1 MICLA
6 LASLLMAPSAEATIP
21 SPASPSLAS
30 ASIRG
35 SQSFDDRYRDA
46 KDDPDALWELFEWCT
61 EPERAQTTEK
71 EAEKVLRRLVA
82 LEPNH
87 VRARKQLGHVRED
100 GRWFENERAL
110 ARYRRVADVEAKKA
124 RGFVR
129 FRRDYVHPDAV
140 PFLREGLRFDPDHG
154 MWLAARDRRRLEKGW
169 RLQDETWI
177 RPDDGGRVDAG
188 EWLVDDEWMPL
199 ERAERLRSNV
209 DRMWIVPGPYF
220 RVHATTRRAVVA
232 RAMPEMNSA
241 VDDLRRVFGVEPLF
255 PLDVCLLRTE
265 EQYDRLAVG
274 DAEGERAP
282 TQMRGLHVV
291 RPAYFAESWFV
302 PDGRRVRFAGKGVTY
317 WNEDQEYGDLYGV
330 HNARLAA
337 GLAYVEAIDPSP
349 LALMGTLEAM
359 EEGDAAAPPDD
370 HAVRREQEKR
380 LPQWLRW
387 GGAVYAERF
396 FIDHDAAADR
406 SRTWPREWS
415 VDNLRGL
422 GGLAPL
428 ERVLS
433 ASVDPADLDGARKL
447 LIERG
452 LVVAYLVDGGDEKV
466 AAAHDALKAALAVRD
481 GGAIAAAVRGLE
493 DVLVG
498 QRAAILRFAGLEET
512 GG

>member
-6 LASLLMAPSAEATIP
+6 LASFLMAPAAEATRP
-21 SPASPSLAS
+21 NPVVAESLAL
-30 ASIRG
+30 ALHP
-35 SQSFDDRYRDA
+35 QSFDERYRA
-46 KDDPDALWELFEWCT
+46 ARDDPDALWDLFEWCT
-61 EPERAQTTEK
+61 EPERAAASEK
-71 EAEKVLRRLVA
+71 DARRVLRRIVA

-87 VRARKQLGHVRED
+87 VRARNQLGHVRAD
-100 GRWFENERAL
+100 GRWFESERAL
-110 ARYRRVADVEAKKA
+110 ERYRRVADVEAKKA

-129 FRRDYVHPDAV
+129 FRRNYVHPDAV
-140 PFLREGLRFDPDHG
+140 PRLRKGLRFDPEHG
-154 MWLAARDRRRLEKGW
+154 MWLAQRDRRRLEKGW

-177 RPDDGGRVDAG
+177 RPEDGARVDAG
-188 EWLVDDEWMPL
+188 DWYVDGEWMAL
-199 ERAERLRSNV
+199 ERAERLRSSV
-209 DRMWIVPGPYF
+209 DRKWVVPGPYF
-220 RVHATTRRAVVA
+220 RVHATTRRAVVG
-232 RAMPEMNSA
+232 RAEAEMDGA

-291 RPAYFAESWFV
+291 RPAYFAESWFE
-302 PDGRRVRFAGKGVTY
+302 PDGRGARFAGMGVTY
-317 WNEDQEYGDLYGV
+317 WNEDQEHGDLYGV

-349 LALMGTLEAM
+349 LALAATLESM
-359 EEGDAAAPPDD
+359 EDAEASGVPDD
-370 HAVRREQEKR
+370 HAARCEREKR
-380 LPQWLRW
+380 LPSWLRW

-396 FIDHDAAADR
+396 FVDHDAAADR

-428 ERVLS
+428 PRVLS

-452 LVVAYLVDGGDEKV
+452 LVVAFVVDGGDEQV
-466 AAAHDALKAALAVRD
+466 EQAHDALKAALAARD
-481 GGAIAAAVRGLE
+481 DEAIRTAARALE

-498 QRAAILRFAGLEET
+498 RRDAILRFAGLEET